1 MRIMLLGYGVV
12 GQSLLQI
19 ISSRFSDINNKY
31 GIKPRIVSIVD
42 RQGSISDPNGL
53 DISQVNK
60 IKKKYGSVVH
70 LSKFNSSDQNLL
82 DLIYSTD
89 AEVLVEVTPTNLE
102 TGEPGLNF
110 IKTALQSGKHVV
122 TANKGPI
129 SIAMPAL
136 MELATYNNVK
146 LLFSGSVGGGTPIL
160 NLAKKCLE
168 GDEIISIEGILNG
181 TTNYMLTEMTEKKI
195 SFQKALKNAQNL
207 GYAEADPTMDIE
219 GLDTAAKLVI
229 IANWISGMKITLID
243 VEIEGFTIIDS
254 EIISNAHKRNSVIK
268 LIGKIDQKA
277 SVKPTEIPVNSPLC
291 VGGSLNAVTFTTKLA
306 GKQTITG
313 PGAGG
318 LETASAVLRDIID
331 IKKSIK

>member
-19 ISSRFSDINNKY
+19 ILSRFSDINNKY

-53 DISQVNK
+53 DISQVNT

-70 LSKFNSSDQNLL
+70 LSKFNTSDQNLL
-82 DLIYSTD
+82 DLIYNTD

-195 SFQKALKNAQNL
+195 S
-207 GYAEADPTMDIE
+207 
-219 GLDTAAKLVI
+219 
-229 IANWISGMKITLID
+229 
-243 VEIEGFTIIDS
+243 
-254 EIISNAHKRNSVIK
+254 
-268 LIGKIDQKA
+268 
-277 SVKPTEIPVNSPLC
+277 
-291 VGGSLNAVTFTTKLA
+291 
-306 GKQTITG
+306 
-313 PGAGG
+313 
-318 LETASAVLRDIID
+318 
-331 IKKSIK
+331 